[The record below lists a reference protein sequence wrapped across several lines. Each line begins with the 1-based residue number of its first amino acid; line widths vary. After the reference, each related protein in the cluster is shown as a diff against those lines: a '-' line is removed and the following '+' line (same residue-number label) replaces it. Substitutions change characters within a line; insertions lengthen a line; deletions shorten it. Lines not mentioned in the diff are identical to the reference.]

1 MGLTFSTPNYD
12 KIINLIEPPYL
23 NDISRVN
30 NNLFEAI
37 NIDNDNR
44 KLVYKHK
51 TKDIYVFY
59 TGGICNV
66 SQCFEVRENLL
77 LGRGIQ
83 FSSFHEL
90 KDYILAQYPKSEI
103 ILELVK
109 YESEHH
115 ISIMDNLEK
124 GVLLKEVSIPIY
136 FSDDESDTEDDTED
150 DIENDIDVSLQYIQK
165 PESLNNFEN
174 FSEVFAKNYN
184 FEPLN
189 NIDLHI
195 FDEEWNID
203 WVYNNNLNSNYW
215 NIDTIWENSLNI
227 ISDKAVQIAKDA
239 AKDSEKIATEINEYI
254 NNYEYKYLEI
264 IEEDL
269 PSSEWSDEWEDVWS
283 GDDIILPNLNYL
295 KSADP

>member
-1 MGLTFSTPNYD
+1 MGLTFSTPNYE

-51 TKDIYVFY
+51 TKDIYIFY
-59 TGGICNV
+59 EGGICNV

-77 LGRGIQ
+77 LGSGIQ
-83 FSSFHEL
+83 FSNFHAL
-90 KDYILAQYPKSEI
+90 KDYILVHYPNSEI

-109 YESEHH
+109 YESENQ

-124 GVLLKEVSIPIY
+124 GLLGEIIIPIN
-136 FSDDESDTEDDTED
+136 FSDTESDTETDRDEK
-150 DIENDIDVSLQYIQK
+150 ISYIQNL
-165 PESLNNFEN
+165 ESLNEFEN
-174 FSEVFAKNYN
+174 FTEVFAKNYT

-189 NIDLHI
+189 KVDLNI
-195 FDEEWNID
+195 FDQEWNID
-203 WVYNNNLNSNYW
+203 WIYNNSNLNSNNW
-215 NIDTIWENSLNI
+215 TIDTIWENSLNI
-227 ISDKAVQIAKDA
+227 ISDKAVQIAKEA
-239 AKDSEKIATEINEYI
+239 AIESNKIAIEITEYI

-269 PSSEWSDEWEDVWS
+269 PSSEWSDEWNDDWS
-283 GDDIILPNLNYL
+283 DDNIILPNLNYL